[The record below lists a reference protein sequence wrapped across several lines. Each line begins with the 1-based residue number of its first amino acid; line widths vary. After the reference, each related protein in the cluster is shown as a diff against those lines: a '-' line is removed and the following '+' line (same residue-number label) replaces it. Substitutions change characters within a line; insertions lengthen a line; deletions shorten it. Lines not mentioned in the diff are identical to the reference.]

1 MATVR
6 RESLSAASNVPFIYS
21 FIYLANVYSALRPV
35 TLLGLREISDDQR
48 VLLSIH
54 RVYGLE
60 VETSIDE
67 ILSEII
73 ALKEREKDSSCG
85 RVFCNN
91 GTNLEGQGELL

>member
-1 MATVR
+1 MAQLLMATVR
-6 RESLSAASNVPFIYS
+6 RESLSAASNVS
-21 FIYLANVYSALRPV
+21 FIYLSNVYSALRPV

-48 VLLSIH
+48 VLLSVL

-73 ALKEREKDSSCG
+73 ALKERKTGLVGESS
-85 RVFCNN
+85 V
-91 GTNLEGQGELL
+91 TMELI